1 VDADEVTNGAGA
13 PDPRSTPSGQKDGRR
28 ETPNWLIGLVLV
40 AGLGLLALI
49 IAVQLRTPGLP
60 DELTYASFLTEA
72 ANDRVQTVVID
83 SDTGQIEGTRVD
95 GTTFQVQGPPAN
107 LPDADLALLD
117 QHHVARNYQ
126 QPTKS
131 ADWGSLLVLV
141 VPVALIGFLFLGM
154 RKRSPNPAQG
164 AAGFAASPGR
174 VHTTERPAVT
184 FRDVA
189 GYEAVKDEIRE
200 VVDFLKEPERFREVG
215 ARIPKGLLLIGPPG
229 TGKTLLAKAVAGEAA
244 VPFISVTGSDF
255 MEMFVGVG
263 AARVRRLF
271 EDGRKQAPSIIF
283 IDEIDSVGRTRGTG
297 LGSSHDEREQ
307 TLNQILSEMDG
318 FETTEGIVV
327 MAATNRPDI
336 LDPAL
341 LRAGRFDRQ
350 VLVPLP
356 SMEERIAILRVHCDG
371 KELADDADL
380 GVVARGTPGMSGAE
394 LANVVN
400 EAALG
405 AVRRG
410 DTLLSAGDFDQAR
423 DRVLMGL
430 RRTSLVLSDDEK
442 RVVAH
447 HEAGHAV
454 MAVLCEHA
462 DPVHKVTVLPSGFAL
477 GATQQLPQTERHLYS
492 RSYLL
497 DAIAVQLGGRAAE
510 DMVFGDP
517 STGAANDLA
526 GATRTA
532 RHMVMEWGMSDR
544 LGPVAWTADGTALA
558 DPVGGAWS
566 DETARLVDDE
576 VARILDEQDARVRRV
591 LHDHRSALDA
601 VARELIEH
609 ETVDGATVT
618 RLVTETRPA
627 RLHPTRPLNRSR
639 LADAG

>member
-1 VDADEVTNGAGA
+1 VVGC
-13 PDPRSTPSGQKDGRR
+13 
-28 ETPNWLIGLVLV
+28 
-40 AGLGLLALI
+40 LGLLALI
-49 IAVQLRTPGLP
+49 VALQLRQPGLP
-60 DELTYASFLTEA
+60 DEVTYATFLSEVRD
-72 ANDRVQTVVID
+72 DRVATVAISSDVGEID
-83 SDTGQIEGTRVD
+83 GTRVD
-95 GTTFQVQGPPAN
+95 GTSFTVQGPPRT

-117 QHHVARNYQ
+117 EHHVARNYSA
-126 QPTKS
+126 PTGDVNWS
-131 ADWGSLLVLV
+131 SLLAWV
-141 VPVALIGFLFLGM
+141 VPLALIGVIFLAL
-154 RKRSPNPAQG
+154 RKRSPSSVQS

-174 VHTTERPAVT
+174 VHTSERPAVS

-189 GYEAVKDEIRE
+189 GYQAVKDEIRE
-200 VVDFLKEPERFREVG
+200 VVEFLREPERFRAAG

-263 AARVRRLF
+263 AARVRKLF

-283 IDEIDSVGRTRGTG
+283 IDEIDSVGRTRGSG
-297 LGSSHDEREQ
+297 LGTGHDEREQ

-318 FETTEGIVV
+318 FETSEGIVV

-356 SMEERIAILRVHCDG
+356 SLDERRAILDVHCDG
-371 KELADDADL
+371 KVLADDIDL
-380 GVVARGTPGMSGAE
+380 TVVARGTAGMSGAE

-410 DTLLSAGDFDQAR
+410 ELALSAADFDEAR

-462 DPVHKVTVLPSGFAL
+462 DPVHKVTVLPSGIAL
-477 GATQQLPQTERHLYS
+477 GVTQQLPQVERHLYS

-497 DAIAVQLGGRAAE
+497 DAIAVQLAGRAAE
-510 DMVFGDP
+510 EMVFGEP

-532 RHMVMEWGMSDR
+532 RHMVLEWGMSER
-544 LGPVAWTADGTALA
+544 LGPMAWTAEDAAVADHAGNGT
-558 DPVGGAWS
+558 VWS
-566 DETARLVDDE
+566 AETARLVDDE
-576 VARILDEQDARVRRV
+576 VAHILDDQEARVRRV
-591 LHDHRSALDA
+591 LREHRRALEV
-601 VARELIEH
+601 VAGELVEH
-609 ETVDGATVT
+609 ETVDGVTVA
-618 RLVTETRPA
+618 RLVDETPPVRVRA
-627 RLHPTRPLNRSR
+627 ARSR
-639 LADAG
+639 ARDPLADTG

>member
-1 VDADEVTNGAGA
+1 VTTGGRSPEPR
-13 PDPRSTPSGQKDGRR
+13 PDRPGDPQVRRGTPRWVTG
-28 ETPNWLIGLVLV
+28 LIVLGV
-40 AGLGLLALI
+40 LGFLALV
-49 IAVQLRTPGLP
+49 IALQLRTPGTP
-60 DELTYASFLTEA
+60 DEITYAAFLSEVREDHVA
-72 ANDRVQTVVID
+72 TVALGGDAGEI
-83 SDTGQIEGTRVD
+83 TGTRVD
-95 GTTFQVQGPPAN
+95 GTSFRVQGPATA

-117 QHHVARNYQ
+117 EHHVARNYEAPS
-126 QPTKS
+126 PTVN
-131 ADWGSLLVLV
+131 WGSMLAVVLPIALLGFFF
-141 VPVALIGFLFLGM
+141 VAM
-154 RKRSPNPAQG
+154 RKRPLDPAAG
-164 AAGFAASPGR
+164 AAGFASSPGR
-174 VHTTERPAVT
+174 VHTTERPPVT

-200 VVDFLKEPERFREVG
+200 VVDFLKEPERFREIG

-263 AARVRRLF
+263 AARVRKLF

-283 IDEIDSVGRTRGTG
+283 IDEIDSIGRTRGTG
-297 LGSSHDEREQ
+297 LGTAHDEREQ
-307 TLNQILSEMDG
+307 TLNQILAEMDG

-356 SMEERIAILRVHCDG
+356 SLEERVDILHVHCDD
-371 KELADDADL
+371 KVLADDVDL
-380 GVVARGTPGMSGAE
+380 AVVARGTPGMSGAE

-405 AVRRG
+405 AVRRAAPE
-410 DTLLSAGDFDQAR
+410 LSAADFDAAR

-430 RRTSLVLSDDEK
+430 RRTSLVLSDEEK

-462 DPVHKVTVLPSGFAL
+462 DPVHKVTVLPTGIAL
-477 GATQQLPQTERHLYS
+477 GATQQLPQTERHLYG
-492 RSYLL
+492 RPYLL

-510 DMVFGDP
+510 ELVFGEP

-532 RHMVMEWGMSDR
+532 RHMVLEWGMTER
-544 LGPVAWTADGTALA
+544 LGPMAWSAEDTAIADHAGT
-558 DPVGGAWS
+558 GAVWS

-576 VARILDEQDARVRRV
+576 VARILDEQDARVRRA
-591 LHDHRSALDA
+591 LQDHRPALEA

-609 ETVDGATVT
+609 ETVDGSTVARLVAETPPT
-618 RLVTETRPA
+618 RLGAA
-627 RLHPTRPLNRSR
+627 RSDGRKR
-639 LADAG
+639 LADTG